1 MSSNNAKCY
10 EDNKAGSY
18 DGEHLSEGW
27 LHQNGE
33 VFFEEVAFELR
44 SYKKKEPDM
53 QGCGGRACQEKGMLL
68 QQRHLRNK
76 SMLVLL

>member
-44 SYKKKEPDM
+44 SYKKKGARHARM
-53 QGCGGRACQEKGMLL
+53 WRKSLLGKGNALVAKAFEK
-68 QQRHLRNK
+68 
-76 SMLVLL
+76 